1 MDVVPFAALLE
12 RACMAH
18 HRPSITQGCQELSKM
33 DMQTRS
39 RIDAILEIPLNRYM
53 GLVLDGA
60 GDGTAQAHFDVGPE
74 HLAFGGL
81 HAGVLSSLME
91 ATRLFSLF
99 DSLEPSEHAV
109 THDLHAS
116 VMFPVPAGLAMRLN
130 CRGDPAGP
138 HSGFHRSKG
147 GGER

>member
-1 MDVVPFAALLE
+1 
-12 RACMAH
+12 
-18 HRPSITQGCQELSKM
+18 M